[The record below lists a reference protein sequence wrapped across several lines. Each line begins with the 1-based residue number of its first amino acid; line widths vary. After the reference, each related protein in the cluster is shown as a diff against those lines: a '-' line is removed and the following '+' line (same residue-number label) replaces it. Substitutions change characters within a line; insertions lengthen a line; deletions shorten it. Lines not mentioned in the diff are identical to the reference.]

1 MAKIFKY
8 PFWENYQK
16 DRITCKLIR
25 MEGDK
30 EVGDTVVINKFQEDG
45 TENPDFNEVIK
56 QNTIEKIDANTAERE
71 ERHRTRHEEEKR
83 RAQERKQAQKLE
95 ELFNAKLEIFEVDT
109 IKDSKNRKLKSK
121 IRRAKNIY
129 EMMAY
134 TTMLL
139 QDELNEEQAAQ

>member
-1 MAKIFKY
+1 
-8 PFWENYQK
+8 
-16 DRITCKLIR
+16 
-25 MEGDK
+25 MEGNR

-71 ERHRTRHEEEKR
+71 ERHRNRHEEEKR

>member
-1 MAKIFKY
+1 MANTFKF

-16 DRITCKLIR
+16 DRITCKLVR
-25 MEGDK
+25 MENGR
-30 EVGDTVVINKFQEDG
+30 EVGDTVIISKFNEDG
-45 TENPDFNEVIK
+45 TENPDFQEVIK
-56 QNTIEKIDANTAERE
+56 QNTLEKIDENTAERE
-71 ERHRTRHEEEKR
+71 ERHRRRHEEEKR

-139 QDELNEEQAAQ
+139 QDELNNEQSQ